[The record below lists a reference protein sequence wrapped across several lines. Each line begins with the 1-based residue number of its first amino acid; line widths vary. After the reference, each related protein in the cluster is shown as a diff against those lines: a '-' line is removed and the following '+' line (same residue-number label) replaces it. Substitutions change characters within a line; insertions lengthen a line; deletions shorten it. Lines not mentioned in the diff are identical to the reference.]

1 MSWLVLYRELSFTL
15 FTFLSL
21 FFPLSSFWC
30 WSLSLFLDGYFA
42 EGPWRSPCDIR
53 SYTQWISQVCVC
65 VCVCVYVCMC
75 VCVWKW
81 NCVLRLLGRVDEGEE
96 NIILRK
102 RECVREGFS
111 ECRSFQSDRALF
123 GVSSEWKTHQSPL
136 YLTILLWFSNYIFFF
151 IVFSKNLFIFLATG
165 IERRGIGSGHWP
177 RSSLKLFFLLTL
189 FIFLLPTP
197 CFFFLKSLIRKSSY
211 LPLPSLSS
219 SFIFNSIFF
228 LSFFPTDHKFEI
240 AIQLNKL
247 RVAYELA
254 KRWGNNPSF
263 LI

>member
-1 MSWLVLYRELSFTL
+1 MNIA
-15 FTFLSL
+15 
-21 FFPLSSFWC
+21 
-30 WSLSLFLDGYFA
+30 G
-42 EGPWRSPCDIR
+42 
-53 SYTQWISQVCVC
+53 VCVC
-65 VCVCVYVCMC
+65 VCVCVKMELI
-75 VCVWKW
+75 
-81 NCVLRLLGRVDEGEE
+81 VLRLLGRVDEGEE

-136 YLTILLWFSNYIFFF
+136 YLTILLWFSNFIFFF

-165 IERRGIGSGHWP
+165 IERRGIGSGRWP

-189 FIFLLPTP
+189 VIFLLSTP
-197 CFFFLKSLIRKSSY
+197 SFFFLMSLIRKSSY

-219 SFIFNSIFF
+219 SIFNSIFF
-228 LSFFPTDHKFEI
+228 LSFFLTDHKFEI

-254 KRWGNNPSF
+254 KRWGNYSSF